1 MILPLEDINF
11 LRIVLIDVI
20 KMQLYEMENWIF
32 AILDIKYA

>member
-20 KMQLYEMENWIF
+20 KMQIYEMENWVF
-32 AILDIKYA
+32 AILDINYA